1 MRLDP
6 ALTQPVVDKDR
17 LGLGVCLAI
26 VAKRFGQ
33 VAFQSL
39 VTVTERVVGAQRVTK
54 CAQFSHV
61 RVVVLDQVEVM
72 GSSVGLRP

>member
-6 ALTQPVVDKDR
+6 ALTQPVVDKGP

-26 VAKRFGQ
+26 VAKRLGQ

-61 RVVVLDQVEVM
+61 GWSYWIR
-72 GSSVGLRP
+72 